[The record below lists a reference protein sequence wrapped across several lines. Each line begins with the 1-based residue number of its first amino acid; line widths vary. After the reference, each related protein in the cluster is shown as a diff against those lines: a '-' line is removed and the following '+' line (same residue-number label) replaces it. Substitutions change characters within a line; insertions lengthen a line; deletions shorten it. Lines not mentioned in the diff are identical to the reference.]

1 MKKPRML
8 FPWMILI
15 ILLNGCC
22 KNNEPVYNPVT
33 SGEIRIGALLS
44 LTGSGYS
51 TGQSSQVSIEL
62 AQHDIAGYLNQ
73 LAIEKKVTVE
83 ILDTKTDTAEALKQ
97 LKVLYDKGI
106 RLVIGPYTSAE
117 LAAIKPFADSHGI
130 LVISPSSVAV
140 SLAIPNDNVFR
151 FVSSDVLQGKAMTKM
166 LIEDKVKVIVPLV
179 RDDVWGRDLLAS
191 TRRDFMAAGG
201 KVHTPVMYSPKMTD
215 FIPLLS
221 KLDSNVAAELNLY
234 DPGELA
240 VYLVSLSEG
249 SGFLHDA
256 MEKVNLNK
264 VVWYGSSAFA
274 QNASMLTDST
284 AASYACAHGLPCPIF
299 GLDDAA
305 KDKWQPL
312 SDRIQLQIG
321 HVPDSYAFTAY
332 DALWVSVLSYLK
344 TGESPDIEF
353 LKLVFTL
360 ESSGYFGASGNT
372 TLDVN
377 GDRAVGN
384 YDFWAVK
391 SGSKGYAWQKVAK
404 YNSVTDQLTRLEQ

>member
-1 MKKPRML
+1 MKKLKRF
-8 FPWMILI
+8 FPLMILI
-15 ILLNGCC
+15 VLLNGCC
-22 KNNEPVYNPVT
+22 KNNEPIYQPVT
-33 SGEIRIGALLS
+33 AGEIRIGALLA

-51 TGQSSQVSIEL
+51 TGQSSQVSLEL
-62 AQHDIAGYLNQ
+62 AQRDIAGYLNQ
-73 LAIEKKVTVE
+73 LGMDKKITVE
-83 ILDTKTDTAEALKQ
+83 VIDTKTDTAEALKQ
-97 LKVLYDKGI
+97 LKVLYNNGI
-106 RLVIGPYTSAE
+106 RLVIGPYSSAE
-117 LAAIKPFADSHGI
+117 VAAIKPFADSHGI
-130 LVISPSSVAV
+130 LLVSPSSVAV

-166 LIEDKVKVIVPLV
+166 LIEDKIKVIVPLV

-191 TRRDFMAAGG
+191 TMKDFVAAGG
-201 KVHTPVMYSPKMTD
+201 KVHAPVMFLPKTTN

-221 KLDSNVAAELNLY
+221 KLDSNVAAELSLY
-234 DPGELA
+234 DPGEVA
-240 VYLVSLSEG
+240 GYLVSLSEG
-249 SGFLHDA
+249 SYFLHDA
-256 MEKVNLNK
+256 VGKVNLNR
-264 VVWYGSSAFA
+264 VFWYGNSGFA

-284 AASYACAHGLPCPIF
+284 AASFACSHGLPCPIF

-312 SDRIQLQIG
+312 SDRIQAQTG

-344 TGESPDIEF
+344 AGESPDIAF

-360 ESSGYFGASGNT
+360 ESSGYIGASGNT

-391 SGSKGYAWQKVAK
+391 RGSMGYAWQKVAK
-404 YNSVTDQLTRLEQ
+404 YNSTTDQLTRLGK